1 MNRISKRLQM
11 QNSHFANPHKL
22 SNPDNYSCA
31 EDLCKLGTY
40 SMENE
45 VFRYVVK
52 TQSYSTDVRYEYI

>member
-1 MNRISKRLQM
+1 M
-11 QNSHFANPHKL
+11 QNSHFANPHGL